1 MALWTYWFIAAVAV
15 FVLEM
20 FSGTVYLLVLSAALA
35 GAGFCALLF
44 NVNAVASVLVAAFLS
59 AVGTLYV
66 YRLRGKSPKNKAL
79 QQHNDLDIGSV
90 VQIEQPLSGGAWRVF
105 YRGTTWEARAA
116 RPHAHF
122 QMGDNARICGKD
134 GITLLIEP
142 LA

>member
-1 MALWTYWFIAAVAV
+1 MALWTYWLIAAVAV
-15 FVLEM
+15 FMLEL

-35 GAGFCALLF
+35 GAGLTAWLL
-44 NVNAVASVLVAAFLS
+44 NASAVASMLVAAFLS

-66 YRLRGKSPKNKAL
+66 YRLRGKSPKNKVL

>member
-1 MALWTYWFIAAVAV
+1 MALWTYWLIAAVAV
-15 FVLEM
+15 FMLEL

-35 GAGFCALLF
+35 GAGLTAWLF
-44 NVNAVASVLVAAFLS
+44 NTSAVASMLVAAFLS

-116 RPHAHF
+116 RPHAHC

>member
-1 MALWTYWFIAAVAV
+1 MALWTYWLIAAVAV
-15 FVLEM
+15 FMLEL

-35 GAGFCALLF
+35 GAGLTAWLF
-44 NVNAVASVLVAAFLS
+44 NASAVASMLVAAFLS

-122 QMGDNARICGKD
+122 QMGDNARMCGKD

>member
-1 MALWTYWFIAAVAV
+1 
-15 FVLEM
+15 
-20 FSGTVYLLVLSAALA
+20 
-35 GAGFCALLF
+35 
-44 NVNAVASVLVAAFLS
+44 
-59 AVGTLYV
+59 
-66 YRLRGKSPKNKAL
+66 
-79 QQHNDLDIGSV
+79 
-90 VQIEQPLSGGAWRVF
+90 VF

>member
-1 MALWTYWFIAAVAV
+1 MALWTYWLIAAVAV
-15 FVLEM
+15 FMLEL

-35 GAGFCALLF
+35 GAGLTAWLF
-44 NVNAVASVLVAAFLS
+44 NTSAVASMLVAAFLS

-134 GITLLIEP
+134 GIMLLIEP

>member
-1 MALWTYWFIAAVAV
+1 MALWTYWLIAAVAV
-15 FVLEM
+15 FMLEL

-35 GAGFCALLF
+35 GAWLTAWLF
-44 NVNAVASVLVAAFLS
+44 NASAVASMLVAAFLS

>member
-1 MALWTYWFIAAVAV
+1 MALWTYWLIAAVAV
-15 FVLEM
+15 FMLEL

-35 GAGFCALLF
+35 GAGLTAWLF
-44 NVNAVASVLVAAFLS
+44 NTSAVASMLVAAFLS

>member
-1 MALWTYWFIAAVAV
+1 MALWTYWLIAAVAV
-15 FVLEM
+15 FMLEL

-35 GAGFCALLF
+35 GAGLTAWLF
-44 NVNAVASVLVAAFLS
+44 NTSAVASMLVAAFLS

-66 YRLRGKSPKNKAL
+66 YRMRGKSPKNKAL

>member
-1 MALWTYWFIAAVAV
+1 MAFWTYWLIAAVAV
-15 FVLEM
+15 FMLEL

-35 GAGFCALLF
+35 GAGLTAWLF
-44 NVNAVASVLVAAFLS
+44 NTSAVASMLVAAFLS

>member
-1 MALWTYWFIAAVAV
+1 MGTYWFIAAVAV

>member
-20 FSGTVYLLVLSAALA
+20 FSGPVYLLVLSAALA

>member
-1 MALWTYWFIAAVAV
+1 MALWTYWLIAAVAV
-15 FVLEM
+15 FMLEL

-35 GAGFCALLF
+35 GAGLTAWLF
-44 NVNAVASVLVAAFLS
+44 NTSAVASVLVAAFLS

>member
-1 MALWTYWFIAAVAV
+1 MALWTYWLIAAVAV
-15 FVLEM
+15 FMLEL

-35 GAGFCALLF
+35 GAGLTAWLL
-44 NVNAVASVLVAAFLS
+44 NASAVASMLVAAFLS

>member
-1 MALWTYWFIAAVAV
+1 MALWTYWLIAAVAV
-15 FVLEM
+15 FMLEL
-20 FSGTVYLLVLSAALA
+20 FSGTVYLLVLSAALV
-35 GAGFCALLF
+35 GAGLTAWLF
-44 NVNAVASVLVAAFLS
+44 NTSAVVSMLVAAFLS

>member
-1 MALWTYWFIAAVAV
+1 
-15 FVLEM
+15 M

>member
-1 MALWTYWFIAAVAV
+1 M
-15 FVLEM
+15 
-20 FSGTVYLLVLSAALA
+20 
-35 GAGFCALLF
+35 
-44 NVNAVASVLVAAFLS
+44 LVAAFLS

>member
-20 FSGTVYLLVLSAALA
+20 FSGAVYLLVLSAALA

>member
-1 MALWTYWFIAAVAV
+1 MALWIYWLIAAVAV
-15 FVLEM
+15 FMLEL

-35 GAGFCALLF
+35 GAGLTAWLF
-44 NVNAVASVLVAAFLS
+44 NASAVASMLVAAFLS

-122 QMGDNARICGKD
+122 QMGDNALICGKD

>member
-1 MALWTYWFIAAVAV
+1 MALWTYWLIAAVAV
-15 FVLEM
+15 FMLEL

-35 GAGFCALLF
+35 GAGLTAWLF
-44 NVNAVASVLVAAFLS
+44 NTSAVASMLVAAFLS

-116 RPHAHF
+116 RPTAHF

>member
-1 MALWTYWFIAAVAV
+1 MALWTYWLIAAVAV
-15 FVLEM
+15 FMLEL

-35 GAGFCALLF
+35 GAGITAWLF
-44 NVNAVASVLVAAFLS
+44 NA
-59 AVGTLYV
+59 
-66 YRLRGKSPKNKAL
+66 
-79 QQHNDLDIGSV
+79 HNDLDIGSV

-116 RPHAHF
+116 RPNAHF

>member
-1 MALWTYWFIAAVAV
+1 MALWTYWLIAAVAV
-15 FVLEM
+15 FMLEL

>member
-1 MALWTYWFIAAVAV
+1 MALWTYWLIAAVAV
-15 FVLEM
+15 FMFEL

-35 GAGFCALLF
+35 GAGLTAWLF
-44 NVNAVASVLVAAFLS
+44 NTSAVASMLVAAFLS

-116 RPHAHF
+116 RPTAHF

>member
-1 MALWTYWFIAAVAV
+1 MALWTYWLIAAVAV
-15 FVLEM
+15 FMLEL
-20 FSGTVYLLVLSAALA
+20 FSGTVYLLVLSVALA
-35 GAGFCALLF
+35 GAGLTAWLF
-44 NVNAVASVLVAAFLS
+44 NASAVASMLVAAFLS

-90 VQIEQPLSGGAWRVF
+90 VQIEQPLSDGAWRVF

>member
-1 MALWTYWFIAAVAV
+1 MALWTYWLIAAVAV
-15 FVLEM
+15 FMLEL

-35 GAGFCALLF
+35 GAGLTAWLF
-44 NVNAVASVLVAAFLS
+44 NTSAVASMLVAAFLS

-90 VQIEQPLSGGAWRVF
+90 VQIDQPLSGGAWRVF

>member
-1 MALWTYWFIAAVAV
+1 MALWIYWLIAAVAV
-15 FVLEM
+15 FMLEL

-35 GAGFCALLF
+35 GAGLTAWLF
-44 NVNAVASVLVAAFLS
+44 NTSAVASMLVAAFLS

>member
-90 VQIEQPLSGGAWRVF
+90 VQIEKPLSGGAWRVF

>member
-1 MALWTYWFIAAVAV
+1 MALWTYWLIAAVAV
-15 FVLEM
+15 FMLEL

-35 GAGFCALLF
+35 GAGLTACLF
-44 NVNAVASVLVAAFLS
+44 NTSAVASMLVAAFLS

-122 QMGDNARICGKD
+122 QMGDNARICGQD

>member
-1 MALWTYWFIAAVAV
+1 MALSTYWLIAAVAV
-15 FVLEM
+15 FMLEL

-35 GAGFCALLF
+35 GAGLTAWLF
-44 NVNAVASVLVAAFLS
+44 NTSAVASMMVAAFLS

>member
-20 FSGTVYLLVLSAALA
+20 FIGTVYLLVLSAALA

>member
-1 MALWTYWFIAAVAV
+1 MALWTYWLIAAVAV
-15 FVLEM
+15 FMLEL

-35 GAGFCALLF
+35 GTGLTAWLF
-44 NVNAVASVLVAAFLS
+44 NTSAVASMLVAAFLS
-59 AVGTLYV
+59 AVGTLCV

>member
-1 MALWTYWFIAAVAV
+1 MALWTYWLIAAVAV
-15 FVLEM
+15 FMLEL

-35 GAGFCALLF
+35 GAGLTAWLF
-44 NVNAVASVLVAAFLS
+44 NTSAVASMMVAAFLS

>member
-1 MALWTYWFIAAVAV
+1 MALWTYWLIAAVAV
-15 FVLEM
+15 FMLEL

-35 GAGFCALLF
+35 GAGLTAWLF
-44 NVNAVASVLVAAFLS
+44 NNSAVASMLVAAFLS

>member
-1 MALWTYWFIAAVAV
+1 MALWTYWLIAAVAV
-15 FVLEM
+15 FMLEL

-35 GAGFCALLF
+35 GAGLTAWLF
-44 NVNAVASVLVAAFLS
+44 NASAVASMLVAAFLS

-66 YRLRGKSPKNKAL
+66 YRLRGKSPKNKTLHA
-79 QQHNDLDIGSV
+79 HNDLDIGSV

-105 YRGTTWEARAA
+105 YRGTTWEARTA

>member
-1 MALWTYWFIAAVAV
+1 M
-15 FVLEM
+15 LEL

>member
-1 MALWTYWFIAAVAV
+1 MALWTYWLIAAVAV
-15 FVLEM
+15 FMLEL

-35 GAGFCALLF
+35 GAGLTAWLF
-44 NVNAVASVLVAAFLS
+44 NTSAVASMLVAAFLS

-105 YRGTTWEARAA
+105 YRVTTWEARAA